1 MKMDDILLMA
11 YVDGELTSHQR
22 EEVER
27 AIGTSADIA
36 TRVAWLEASV
46 LPYRRAFEQQEW
58 PSVPQSLVRKVADIA
73 QAYAAPSDI
82 SAVGVGHPMDVPASQ
97 PEISAAPAAPIRS
110 RVRTMVPWL
119 AVAFVAGAFCGGAI
133 LRFAPGAAHG
143 GFAPQGAPVVAQTKA
158 SPWVMAAVNYQ
169 RLYTRDT
176 VAFDSSNL
184 AVAAHTVENIRRD
197 DGLPIRI
204 PDLRAA
210 GLTFKRIQRLHFNDK
225 PLVQIVY
232 LPEKGMPVALC
243 AMKDDKPDTTLARQQ
258 VGSMDVVTW
267 RRASVT
273 YALIAPP
280 GDTDLGAIGKQISE
294 NGVGDML
301 GQLPHVDQAI
311 AS

>member
-11 YVDGELTSHQR
+11 YVDGALTSHQR

-58 PSVPQSLVRKVADIA
+58 PSVPQSLVRRVADIA
-73 QAYAAPSDI
+73 QAYAVPSEI
-82 SAVGVGHPMDVPASQ
+82 SAVGASHPMDAPASQ
-97 PEISAAPAAPIRS
+97 PEESAAAAAPIRS
-110 RVRTMVPWL
+110 RVRMMVPWL
-119 AVAFVAGAFCGGAI
+119 AVAFVAGAFCSGAI
-133 LRFAPGAAHG
+133 LRFAPGAASG
-143 GFAPQGAPVVAQTKA
+143 GVALQGAPAVAQTNA

-176 VAFDSSNL
+176 VAFDASNL
-184 AVAAHTVENIRRD
+184 AVAARTVENIRRD

-232 LPEKGMPVALC
+232 LPEQGMPVALC
-243 AMKDDKPDTTLARQQ
+243 AMKDDKPDTALARQQ

-267 RRASVT
+267 RRARIT
-273 YALIAPP
+273 YALIATP

>member
-1 MKMDDILLMA
+1 MKIDDILLMA

-22 EEVER
+22 EQVER
-27 AIGTSADIA
+27 AIGTSPDIA

-46 LPYRRAFEQQEW
+46 LPYQRAFEQQEW
-58 PSVPQSLVRKVADIA
+58 PSVPQSLVHKVAEIA
-73 QAYAAPSDI
+73 QAYVASSDI
-82 SAVGVGHPMDVPASQ
+82 VARGVSRSIDAPASQ
-97 PEISAAPAAPIRS
+97 PGVRAAPAAPIRL
-110 RVRTMVPWL
+110 RVRVMVPWL
-119 AVAFVAGAFCGGAI
+119 AVAFVAGAFCFGAI
-133 LRFAPGAAHG
+133 LRFAPGAARG
-143 GFAPQGAPVVAQTKA
+143 GFALQGAPVAAQTRT
-158 SPWVMAAVNYQ
+158 SPWIMAAANYQ

-184 AVAAHTVENIRRD
+184 AAAAHTVENIRRD

-204 PDLRAA
+204 PDLRSA

-243 AMKDDKPDTTLARQQ
+243 AMKDDKPDMALARQQ

-267 RRASVT
+267 RRARIT
-273 YALIAPP
+273 YALIARP

-294 NGVGDML
+294 NGMGEML
-301 GQLPHVDQAI
+301 GQLPHADQAI

>member
-1 MKMDDILLMA
+1 MKIDDILLMA

-27 AIGTSADIA
+27 AIGTSPDIA

-46 LPYRRAFEQQEW
+46 LPYQRAFEQQEW
-58 PSVPQSLVRKVADIA
+58 PSVPQSLVHKVAEIA
-73 QAYAAPSDI
+73 QAYVASSDVVARDVSRSVDAP
-82 SAVGVGHPMDVPASQ
+82 VPQ
-97 PEISAAPAAPIRS
+97 PEVREAFAAPIRS
-110 RVRTMVPWL
+110 RFGMMAPWL
-119 AVAFVAGAFCGGAI
+119 AVAFVAGAFCFGAI
-133 LRFAPGAAHG
+133 LRFAPGAARG
-143 GFAPQGAPVVAQTKA
+143 GFAPQAAPMATQTRA
-158 SPWVMAAVNYQ
+158 SPWIMAAANYQ

-176 VAFDSSNL
+176 VAFDSSNP

-204 PDLRAA
+204 PDLRSA
-210 GLTFKRIQRLHFNDK
+210 GLTFKRIQRLRFNDK

-243 AMKDDKPDTTLARQQ
+243 LMKDDKPDTALARQQ
-258 VGSMDVVTW
+258 VGGMDVVTW
-267 RRASVT
+267 RRANLT

-294 NGVGDML
+294 NVVGERL
-301 GQLPHVDQAI
+301 GQVPHVDLAI